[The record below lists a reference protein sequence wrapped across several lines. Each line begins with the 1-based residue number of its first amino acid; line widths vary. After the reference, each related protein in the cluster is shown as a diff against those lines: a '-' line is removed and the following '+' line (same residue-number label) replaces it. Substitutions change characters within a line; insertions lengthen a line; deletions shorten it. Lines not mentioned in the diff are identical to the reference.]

1 MQNIS
6 IINRKVEHVEIC
18 LYNQVENFTTNYFEY
33 VKLIHQA
40 LPGFAFSDVDVSV
53 EFLGKRMSAPI
64 IITGMTGGTEELGKL
79 NEIIAE
85 VAEEIGIGMGVG
97 SQRIAIEKK
106 ETSSTFAIAR
116 KKAPTIPIIA
126 NLGAPQLVKGYGLKE
141 IEEAIQMIEADAIA
155 IHFNPAQEVF
165 QPEGDT
171 DYSYTILD
179 NLVDISKS
187 LNVPIIIKETGSG
200 ISVEVASL
208 FYSKG
213 FRYFDVSGQG
223 GTSWIAVEMYR
234 GLRRGNWK
242 AESAKNFL
250 DWGIPTAAS
259 IIETRI
265 GAPDSVIIGS
275 GGIRNGLDVIK
286 ALALGANIGG
296 FALPAL
302 KAAIRGKES
311 LRDFLKRTIFEI
323 KTAMFLS
330 GSKSIKDVYKSPIV
344 IFGHLRDW
352 LDSRGINL
360 STLESVRKRRVY
372 ESVR

>member
-85 VAEEIGIGMGVG
+85 VAEETGIGMGVG

-200 ISVEVASL
+200 ISMEVASL

>member
-200 ISVEVASL
+200 ISMEVASL

-250 DWGIPTAAS
+250 DWGVPTAAS

>member
-200 ISVEVASL
+200 ISMEVASL
-208 FYSKG
+208 FHSKG

>member
-1 MQNIS
+1 VQNIS

-171 DYSYTILD
+171 DYPYTILD

-200 ISVEVASL
+200 ISMEVASL

-265 GAPDSVIIGS
+265 SAPDSVIIGS

>member
-1 MQNIS
+1 VQNIS

-187 LNVPIIIKETGSG
+187 LNVPIIVKETGSG
-200 ISVEVASL
+200 ISMEVASL

>member
-1 MQNIS
+1 VQNIS

>member
-40 LPGFAFSDVDVSV
+40 LPGFAFSNVDVSV
-53 EFLGKRMSAPI
+53 EFLGKRMSAPV

-200 ISVEVASL
+200 ISMEVASL

-330 GSKSIKDVYKSPIV
+330 GSKSIKDVYKSPII

>member
-1 MQNIS
+1 VQNIS

-200 ISVEVASL
+200 ISMEVASL

>member
-200 ISVEVASL
+200 ISMEVASL

-330 GSKSIKDVYKSPIV
+330 GSKSIKDDYKSPIV

-352 LDSRGINL
+352 LESRGINL

>member
-1 MQNIS
+1 VQNIS

-200 ISVEVASL
+200 ISMEVASL

-250 DWGIPTAAS
+250 DWGVPTAAS

>member
-200 ISVEVASL
+200 ISMEVASL

-275 GGIRNGLDVIK
+275 GGIRNGLDIIK

>member
-200 ISVEVASL
+200 ISMEVASL